1 MVDRENGVV
10 MLRNCANT
18 SYREGTGEPPA
29 VKKAES
35 VHMCCLWTLYA
46 DRIRS
51 GSLSRAILVSITEIQ
66 FELEKYGVKDQIDKS
81 AMTGILTLF
90 SRFNLIEV
98 NGKIGEKDCLVR
110 LYPSL
115 QFALESEEFGR
126 FAELTRKR

>member
-1 MVDRENGVV
+1 
-10 MLRNCANT
+10 ML
-18 SYREGTGEPPA
+18 S
-29 VKKAES
+29 
-35 VHMCCLWTLYA
+35 LDL
-46 DRIRS
+46 IR
-51 GSLSRAILVSITEIQ
+51 GPDPFGKLIPGDPGYLTEIQ

-126 FAELTRKR
+126 FAELTRRRMLEKTGEVSGEEDADEYE